1 MQAHHGRSKNRKE
14 QTMKQITM
22 KQAQDLACQNGTLRL
37 EIEYC
42 QADWIKDRSRVI
54 ADIEC
59 KRTDKT
65 YYGEWP
71 KGWKAAMKE
80 ESAERALHDL
90 TERFLKREC
99 KELDGAIWL
108 GNWQMIQNL
117 EGKTA

>member
-1 MQAHHGRSKNRKE
+1 
-14 QTMKQITM
+14 MKQITK
-22 KQAQDLACQNGTLRL
+22 KQAEDLACQNGALRL

-42 QADWIKDRSRVI
+42 QADWIKDNARVI

-65 YYGEWP
+65 YFGSWP
-71 KGWKAAMKE
+71 KGWKAAMKA

-99 KELDGAIWL
+99 KELNGAIWL

>member
-1 MQAHHGRSKNRKE
+1 
-14 QTMKQITM
+14 MKQITR
-22 KQAQDLACQNGTLRL
+22 KQAEELACANNALRL

-42 QADWIKDRSRVI
+42 QADWIKDNARVI

-65 YYGEWP
+65 FFGNWP
-71 KGWKAAMKE
+71 KGWKATMKA
-80 ESAERALHDL
+80 ESAERSLRDL

-117 EGKTA
+117 EGKIA

>member
-1 MQAHHGRSKNRKE
+1 
-14 QTMKQITM
+14 MKQITR
-22 KQAQDLACQNGTLRL
+22 KQAEDLACADGALKR

-42 QADWIKDRSRVI
+42 QADWIKENARVI

-65 YYGEWP
+65 FFGNWP
-71 KGWKAAMKE
+71 KGWKSTMKA
-80 ESAERALHDL
+80 ESAKRAKDDL
-90 TERFLKREC
+90 VKRFLSREC

-117 EGKTA
+117 ESKTA

>member
-1 MQAHHGRSKNRKE
+1 
-14 QTMKQITM
+14 MKQITT
-22 KQAQDLACQNGTLRL
+22 KQAEDLACANGALRL

-42 QADWIKDRSRVI
+42 QADWIKDNARII

-65 YYGEWP
+65 YFGTLP
-71 KGWKAAMKE
+71 KGWKAAMKDV
-80 ESAERALHDL
+80 SAKRAKDDL
-90 TERFLKREC
+90 VKRFLSREC

-117 EGKTA
+117 EGETA